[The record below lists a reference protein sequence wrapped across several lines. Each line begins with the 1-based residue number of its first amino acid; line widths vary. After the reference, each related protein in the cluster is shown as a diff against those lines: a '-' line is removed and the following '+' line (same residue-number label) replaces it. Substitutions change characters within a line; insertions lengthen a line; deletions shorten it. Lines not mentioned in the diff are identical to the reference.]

1 MALLLM
7 RTVSGGAALVWVD
20 ELAALAGAGVRGV
33 KSSCRLLSS
42 AFMRLTASRFRLFA
56 SAVAC
61 VADMPSA
68 LNNSRFLSRITP
80 ECPIATTG
88 IRGAVSVSISSPG
101 GVLCLAPSVVK
112 PRARSSSMRLR

>member
-1 MALLLM
+1 LVRVTLFKLARLAVLARLARVALLLL
-7 RTVSGGAALVWVD
+7 RTVSEAAFVWVD
-20 ELAALAGAGVRGV
+20 ELAALAGASLRGV

-42 AFMRLTASRFRLFA
+42 AFIRLTASRFRLFA

-68 LNNSRFLSRITP
+68 LNNSTVLSRTTP

-88 IRGAVSVSISSPG
+88 IRGAV
-101 GVLCLAPSVVK
+101 LVK
-112 PRARSSSMRLR
+112 RSM